1 MGGSTACFCPGKVK
15 NFSPGSRGFP
25 SYFFPDRATFVFF
38 FVALC
43 TLLSPRPL
51 RCPFFRRICAP
62 DALKFAPLCRIAVI
76 RVPLFPHS
84 QCGGFFLCFA
94 LNFPQLLRCRFFRS
108 ASHPRHNRV
117 YPASWVRGA
126 SPFNF
131 PPVVPDFSPA
141 AAQLFFSLEQS
152 APCSLGISPLLTPHP
167 SKCNLVGHP
176 HHILIP

>member
-1 MGGSTACFCPGKVK
+1 MGAQHVFAPAKLKIFPRAPGA
-15 NFSPGSRGFP
+15 FRPI
-25 SYFFPDRATFVFF
+25 FFPTAQRLFFF

-84 QCGGFFLCFA
+84 QCGGFFLYFA

-152 APCSLGISPLLTPHP
+152 APCSLGISPLIYKPT
-167 SKCNLVGHP
+167 KYREN
-176 HHILIP
+176 